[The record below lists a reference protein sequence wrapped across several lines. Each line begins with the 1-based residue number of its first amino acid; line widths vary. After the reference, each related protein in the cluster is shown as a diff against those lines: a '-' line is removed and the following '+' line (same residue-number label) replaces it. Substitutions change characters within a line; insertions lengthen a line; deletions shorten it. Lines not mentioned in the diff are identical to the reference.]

1 MMKSF
6 ARLVMKRSDTSI
18 GMMIMTDRKN
28 IKIDAEM
35 YERLRDEKGGYE
47 TWNALFDRLLSEVED
62 DDA

>member
-1 MMKSF
+1 
-6 ARLVMKRSDTSI
+6 MKRSDTSI